1 MSRHQKYRT
10 VIIEPSPII
19 TEGIRHFLEKWDAFR
34 VLNCFPDMQSF
45 TNRKIETEDVQ
56 LVLFNPAIVEF
67 HKPYHARNLFADYP
81 NVCLIA
87 VLYQYVD
94 AETLRH
100 FDGVLDIYD
109 DGAAMEQKI
118 LKIIE
123 SDREKTAE
131 SGENVELSDR
141 EKDILIA
148 VAKGMMNK
156 EIADKFNISIHTVIT
171 HRKNIMRKTGI
182 KTISGLTLYALFNN
196 IASQEDLQ

>member
-1 MSRHQKYRT
+1 
-10 VIIEPSPII
+10 
-19 TEGIRHFLEKWDAFR
+19 
-34 VLNCFPDMQSF
+34 
-45 TNRKIETEDVQ
+45 
-56 LVLFNPAIVEF
+56 
-67 HKPYHARNLFADYP
+67 
-81 NVCLIA
+81 
-87 VLYQYVD
+87 
-94 AETLRH
+94 
-100 FDGVLDIYD
+100 
-109 DGAAMEQKI
+109 MEQKI